1 MTSSL
6 ISFALLALASS
17 SSASAFPNLEK
28 RVSGITTSS
37 NGING
42 ATFDYIV
49 VGGGLAGMTVASRL
63 SEDPSV
69 TVLLIEA
76 GADDRSN
83 DKIYD
88 IYAYSQAFGTSMDWA
103 WKAEQGKVLHG
114 GKTLGGS
121 TSINGGHWTRGLN
134 AQYDAW
140 SKLLEDDEASVGWD
154 WNGMFS
160 YMKKAETFSAP
171 NAQQAAKGAQS
182 IASYHGTT
190 GPVQVTYP
198 DGMYGGPQQSAFVN
212 TIVGL
217 TGISHFKDLNGG
229 TPNCVSITPVTLDWH
244 RSDHRSSSVEAYLTP
259 VESARTNWVTL
270 AKHIVTKIQWSNP
283 GSLPLT
289 ASGVEYAYSTKADT
303 RYTAHARREVI
314 IAAGAIQTPQLLQL
328 SGIGDPAVLKPL
340 GISTQVNLPT
350 VGKNLQEQTM
360 NSLGAGGNG
369 FDNGGQGPSDAIAY
383 PNIYQLFG
391 SAASTKVSQIQGNIS
406 AWATSQA
413 GSALSAAALQEI
425 FQVQADLIIDHN
437 APVVELFFDS
447 GFPAPLGIDMW
458 QLLPFSRGSV
468 KITSTDPFT
477 YPTIKVN
484 YFSVGM
490 DLDMQVAGARL
501 ARRILTSAPLSSLST
516 GETIP
521 GSDVPDN
528 AARGSDAAWQ
538 KWIKNGFASVAHP
551 IGTAAM
557 MRRDLGGVVDAQLR
571 VYDTANVRV
580 VDASVVPLQI
590 SAHLSST
597 LYGVAEKAADLIK
610 AAHADSVV
618 DAKGKVA
625 VDLADVDNTTSN
637 NANAGLGSFVDR
649 DTYAPVII
657 GLLGANVIL
666 LLLVAVF
673 SVMNFVRSGRA
684 AGSKAAYVPVKL
696 REEAAPRASFST
708 GHHTMYSD

>member
-1 MTSSL
+1 MTSL
-6 ISFALLALASS
+6 ISFAALLALASS
-17 SSASAFPNLEK
+17 SSAFPNLDK
-28 RVSGITTSS
+28 RVSGVTTSS

-42 ATFDYIV
+42 STFDYIV

-76 GADDRSN
+76 GEDDRSN
-83 DKIYD
+83 DEIYD
-88 IYAYSQAFGTSMDWA
+88 IYAYSDAFGGPMDWA
-103 WKAEQGKVLHG
+103 WKAEQGKVIHG

-121 TSINGGHWTRGLN
+121 SSINGGHWTRGLN

-140 SKLLEDDEASVGWD
+140 SSLLEDDEASVGWNWD
-154 WNGMFS
+154 GMFS

-198 DGMYGGPQQSAFVN
+198 DGMYGGPQQPAFVN

-229 TPNCVSITPVTLDWH
+229 TPNCVSITPLSLDWH

-259 VESARTNWVTL
+259 VESSRTNWVTL
-270 AKHIVTKIQWSNP
+270 ARHIVTKIQWSNP
-283 GSLPLT
+283 GSVPLT
-289 ASGVEYAYSTKADT
+289 ASGVEYAYWTKADT

-314 IAAGAIQTPQLLQL
+314 IAAGAIQAT
-328 SGIGDPAVLKPL
+328 PAVLSPL
-340 GISTQVNLPT
+340 GISTQINLPT

-360 NSLGAGGNG
+360 NSLGANGNG
-369 FDNGGQGPSDAIAY
+369 FDKGGQGPSDAIAF

-391 SAASTKVSQIQGNIS
+391 SAASAKVSQIQGNLS
-406 AWATSQA
+406 SWATSQA
-413 GSALSAAALQEI
+413 GSALSAAALEEI
-425 FQVQADLIIDHN
+425 YQVQAGLIINNN

-447 GFPAPLGIDMW
+447 GFPDDLGIDMW

-501 ARRILTSAPLSSLST
+501 ARRILTTAPLSSLST

-521 GSDVPDN
+521 GSAVPDN
-528 AARGSDAAWQ
+528 ASRGTDAAWQ
-538 KWIKNGFASVAHP
+538 KWIKAGFSSVAHP

-557 MRRDLGGVVDAQLR
+557 MRRSLGGVVDAQLR

-610 AAHADSVV
+610 AAH
-618 DAKGKVA
+618 
-625 VDLADVDNTTSN
+625 
-637 NANAGLGSFVDR
+637 
-649 DTYAPVII
+649 
-657 GLLGANVIL
+657 
-666 LLLVAVF
+666 
-673 SVMNFVRSGRA
+673 
-684 AGSKAAYVPVKL
+684 
-696 REEAAPRASFST
+696 
-708 GHHTMYSD
+708 

>member
-1 MTSSL
+1 MASL

-17 SSASAFPNLEK
+17 SAAVPNLHK
-28 RVSGITTSS
+28 RISGVTTSS

-42 ATFDYIV
+42 STFDYIV
-49 VGGGLAGMTVASRL
+49 VGGGLTGMTVASRL

-76 GADDRSN
+76 GQDDRSN
-83 DKIYD
+83 EEVYD
-88 IYAYSQAFGTSMDWA
+88 IYAYSQAFGGPMDWA
-103 WKAEQGKVLHG
+103 WKAEQGKVIHG

-121 TSINGGHWTRGLN
+121 SSINGGHWTRGLN

-140 SKLLEDDEASVGWD
+140 STLLEDDEASVGWN

-198 DGMYGGPQQSAFVN
+198 DAMYGGPQQPAFVD

-229 TPNCVSITPVTLDWH
+229 TPNCVSITPLSIDWH
-244 RSDHRSSSVEAYLTP
+244 RSDYRSSSVEAYLTP

-270 AKHIVTKIQWSNP
+270 ARHIVTKIQWSNP
-283 GSLPLT
+283 GSVPLT
-289 ASGVEYAYSTKADT
+289 ASGVEYAYWTNATT
-303 RYTAHARREVI
+303 RFAVHARREVI

-328 SGIGDPAVLKPL
+328 SGIGDPDILSPL
-340 GISTQVNLPT
+340 GISTQINLPT
-350 VGKNLQEQTM
+350 VGKNLQEQTE
-360 NSLGAGGNG
+360 NALGAGGNG
-369 FDNGGQGPSDAIAY
+369 FDYGGRGPSDAIAY

-391 SAASTKVSQIQGNIS
+391 SAASAKVSQIQGNLS

-413 GSALSAAALQEI
+413 GSALSAAALEEI
-425 FQVQADLIIDHN
+425 YQVQANLIINNN

-447 GFPAPLGIDMW
+447 GFPNDLGIVLW

-484 YFSVGM
+484 YFSVAM
-490 DLDMQVAGARL
+490 DLDVQVAGARL
-501 ARRILTSAPLSSLST
+501 ARRILTAAPLSSLST
-516 GETIP
+516 GETVP
-521 GSDVPDN
+521 GSAVPDN
-528 AARGSDAAWQ
+528 AARGTDAAWQ
-538 KWIKNGFASVAHP
+538 QWIKNGFASVAHP

-571 VYDTANVRV
+571 VYDTSNVRV
-580 VDASVVPLQI
+580 VDASVVPLQV

-610 AAHADSVV
+610 AAH
-618 DAKGKVA
+618 
-625 VDLADVDNTTSN
+625 
-637 NANAGLGSFVDR
+637 
-649 DTYAPVII
+649 
-657 GLLGANVIL
+657 
-666 LLLVAVF
+666 
-673 SVMNFVRSGRA
+673 
-684 AGSKAAYVPVKL
+684 
-696 REEAAPRASFST
+696 
-708 GHHTMYSD
+708 

>member
-1 MTSSL
+1 MTSL
-6 ISFALLALASS
+6 ISLALLSLASS
-17 SSASAFPNLEK
+17 SSAFPNLEK
-28 RVSGITTSS
+28 RVSGVTTSS
-37 NGING
+37 SGING
-42 ATFDYIV
+42 STYDYIV

-63 SEDPSV
+63 TEDPSI

-76 GADDRSN
+76 GEDDRSN
-83 DKIYD
+83 EEIYD
-88 IYAYSQAFGTSMDWA
+88 IYAYSQAFGGPMDWA
-103 WKAEQGKVLHG
+103 WKAEQGKVIHG

-121 TSINGGHWTRGLN
+121 SSINGGHWTRGLN

-140 SKLLEDDEASVGWD
+140 STLLEDDEASVGWNWD
-154 WNGMFS
+154 GIFS

-198 DGMYGGPQQSAFVN
+198 DAMYGGPQQPAFVN
-212 TIVGL
+212 TIVNL

-229 TPNCVSITPVTLDWH
+229 TPNCVSITPLSIDWH
-244 RSDHRSSSVEAYLTP
+244 RSDYRSSSVEAYLSP

-270 AKHIVTKIQWSNP
+270 ARHIVTKIQWSNP
-283 GSLPLT
+283 GSVPLT
-289 ASGVEYAYSTKADT
+289 ASGVEYAYWTNSTT

-314 IAAGAIQTPQLLQL
+314 IAAGAIQTPALLQL
-328 SGIGDPAVLKPL
+328 SGVGDPAILKPL

-369 FDNGGQGPSDAIAY
+369 FNYGGQGPSDAIAY

-391 SAASTKVSQIQGNIS
+391 SAASTKVSQIQGNLS

-413 GSALSAAALQEI
+413 GSALSAAALEQI
-425 FQVQADLIIDHN
+425 YQVQANLIINNN
-437 APVVELFFDS
+437 APVVELFYDS
-447 GFPAPLGIDMW
+447 GFPDDLGIDMW
-458 QLLPFSRGSV
+458 QLLPFSRGNV

-484 YFSVGM
+484 YFSVPM

-501 ARRILTSAPLSSLST
+501 ARRILTSPPLSSLST

-521 GSDVPDN
+521 GSAVPDN
-528 AARGSDAAWQ
+528 ASRGTDAAWQ
-538 KWIKNGFASVAHP
+538 SWIKNGFASVAHP

-557 MRRDLGGVVDAQLR
+557 MRRDLGGVVDAQLT
-571 VYDTANVRV
+571 VYDTSNVRV
-580 VDASVVPLQI
+580 VDASVLPLQV

-610 AAHADSVV
+610 AAQ
-618 DAKGKVA
+618 
-625 VDLADVDNTTSN
+625 
-637 NANAGLGSFVDR
+637 
-649 DTYAPVII
+649 
-657 GLLGANVIL
+657 
-666 LLLVAVF
+666 
-673 SVMNFVRSGRA
+673 
-684 AGSKAAYVPVKL
+684 
-696 REEAAPRASFST
+696 
-708 GHHTMYSD
+708 

>member
-1 MTSSL
+1 MTSL

-17 SSASAFPNLEK
+17 SAASPNLEK
-28 RVSGITTSS
+28 RVSGVTYSS
-37 NGING
+37 VGING
-42 ATFDYIV
+42 STFDYIV

-63 SEDPSV
+63 SENPAI

-76 GADDRSN
+76 GEDDRSN
-83 DKIYD
+83 ED
-88 IYAYSQAFGTSMDWA
+88 IYSIYNYGAVFGGPMDWG
-103 WKAEQGKVLHG
+103 WTAEQGKVIHG

-121 TSINGGHWTRGLN
+121 SSINGGHWTRGLN

-140 SKLLEDDEASVGWD
+140 SQLLETDEASVGWN
-154 WNGMFS
+154 WAGMFN

-182 IASYHGTT
+182 IASYHGTS

-198 DGMYGGPQQSAFVN
+198 DAMYGGPEQPAFVD
-212 TIVGL
+212 TIVNL

-229 TPNCVSITPVTLDWH
+229 TPNCVSITPLSLDWH
-244 RSDHRSSSVEAYLTP
+244 RSDYRSSSVEAYLTP
-259 VESARTNWVTL
+259 VESERTNWVTL
-270 AKHIVTKIQWSNP
+270 GRHIATKIRWSNP
-283 GSLPLT
+283 GTVPLK
-289 ASGVEYAYSTKADT
+289 ASGVEYAYWTNSTT
-303 RYTAHARREVI
+303 RYFANARREVI
-314 IAAGAIQTPQLLQL
+314 IAAGAIQTPALLQL
-328 SGIGDPAVLKPL
+328 SGIGDSSVLGPL
-340 GISTQVNLPT
+340 GITTQIDLKT

-369 FDNGGQGPSDAIAY
+369 FDKGGNGPSDAIAF

-391 SAASTKVSQIQGNIS
+391 SQASAKVSQIQGNLS

-413 GSALSAAALQEI
+413 GSALSATALQQI
-425 FQVQADLIIDHN
+425 YQVQADLIINEN
-437 APVVELFFDS
+437 APVVELFYDT
-447 GFPAPLGIDMW
+447 GFPDDLGIDMW

-484 YFSVGM
+484 YFGVGM

-501 ARRILTSAPLSSLST
+501 ARRILTAAPLNSLST
-516 GETIP
+516 GETTP
-521 GSDVPDN
+521 GSAVPDN
-528 AARGSDAAWQ
+528 AQRGSDAAWQ

-557 MRRDLGGVVDAQLR
+557 MRRSLGGVVDAQLT

-580 VDASVVPLQI
+580 VDASVLPLQV

-610 AAHADSVV
+610 AAQ
-618 DAKGKVA
+618 
-625 VDLADVDNTTSN
+625 
-637 NANAGLGSFVDR
+637 
-649 DTYAPVII
+649 
-657 GLLGANVIL
+657 
-666 LLLVAVF
+666 
-673 SVMNFVRSGRA
+673 
-684 AGSKAAYVPVKL
+684 
-696 REEAAPRASFST
+696 
-708 GHHTMYSD
+708 